1 MSTKSATWAKW
12 PSQWLKRLPI
22 PSLEVSGGI
31 DSTGGI
37 GSPSK
42 VAGGPLEA
50 SKPAPAAILRFED
63 FVERPLRSISRRQ
76 EQGRGRP
83 DRETVGDGGG
93 PDGGDGAGIQ
103 P

>member
-12 PSQWLKRLPI
+12 PSQWLKSLPI
-22 PSLEVSGGI
+22 PSLEASSRV
-31 DSTGGI
+31 DSETRI

-42 VAGGPLEA
+42 VPDGTLEG
-50 SKPAPAAILRFED
+50 SKPAPAVILRFED

>member
-12 PSQWLKRLPI
+12 PSQWLKSLPI
-22 PSLEVSGGI
+22 PSLEASAGV
-31 DSTGGI
+31 DSAAGI
-37 GSPSK
+37 GSPFEAPDEALK
-42 VAGGPLEA
+42 A
-50 SKPAPAAILRFED
+50 SKPAPAAIIRFED
-63 FVERPLRSISRRQ
+63 FVERPLRSISQRQ

-83 DRETVGDGGG
+83 DGETVGGGGG

>member
-12 PSQWLKRLPI
+12 PSQWLKSLPN
-22 PSLEVSGGI
+22 PSVGASEGV
-31 DSTGGI
+31 DSAAGI
-37 GSPSK
+37 GSPGEVLDK
-42 VAGGPLEA
+42 ALKA
-50 SKPAPAAILRFED
+50 SKPAPAAILRFEA
-63 FVERPLRSISRRQ
+63 FVERPLRSISQRQ

-83 DRETVGDGGG
+83 DGETVGDGGG

>member
-12 PSQWLKRLPI
+12 PSQWLKSLPN
-22 PSLEVSGGI
+22 PSLEASEGAG
-31 DSTGGI
+31 SPFGI
-37 GSPSK
+37 GSPS
-42 VAGGPLEA
+42 EA
-50 SKPAPAAILRFED
+50 VDRALKGSKPAPATVLRFED
-63 FVERPLRSISRRQ
+63 FVERPLRSISQRQ

-83 DRETVGDGGG
+83 DGETVGDGGS